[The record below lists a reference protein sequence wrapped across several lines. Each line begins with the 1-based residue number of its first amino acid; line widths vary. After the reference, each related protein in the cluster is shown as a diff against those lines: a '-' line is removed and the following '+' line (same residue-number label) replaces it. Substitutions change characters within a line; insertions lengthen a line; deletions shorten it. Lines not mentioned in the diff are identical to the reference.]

1 MVRAQ
6 QPNLVAHPAAQQRSS
21 PDPILTQA
29 LTPNLTPTLTL
40 TLTRSLHPKVAVGSV
55 RTDLSALQG
64 SRTPPHPDRGGG
76 ERSPAAA
83 GVEQPAGAARA
94 RAGRVGTAP
103 APAAPSRAQPAASAA
118 RPPLPA
124 CSPPAAAVVT
134 WSRGR
139 VARPHDAL
147 ELTEAGMGGVRG
159 VRGARSAGGAG
170 GAGGVGGVG
179 GVGDGHV
186 VASAPARAP
195 ATSAAGEAPVSV
207 EPTAPRR
214 SPGAIFGGFMGRMT
228 ARGTEPTAEP

>member
-1 MVRAQ
+1 M
-6 QPNLVAHPAAQQRSS
+6 
-21 PDPILTQA
+21 
-29 LTPNLTPTLTL
+29 
-40 TLTRSLHPKVAVGSV
+40 
-55 RTDLSALQG
+55 
-64 SRTPPHPDRGGG
+64 
-76 ERSPAAA
+76 
-83 GVEQPAGAARA
+83 
-94 RAGRVGTAP
+94 
-103 APAAPSRAQPAASAA
+103 
-118 RPPLPA
+118 
-124 CSPPAAAVVT
+124 VT

-139 VARPHDAL
+139 VAHVTHDAL

-159 VRGARSAGGAG
+159 VRGARSAG

-228 ARGTEPTAEP
+228 ARGAEPTAEP